1 MEANCGCGAERRGQR
16 SRLPTASTQSEI
28 KPSRKDNFR
37 ITASGGFVR
46 IVVIGSFFI
55 GRPTLSEAAIE
66 CFKLQFEMRAIGFY
80 DGKDSKVRWLAGC
93 RCLVWEGWMATSP
106 CPVFS
111 FQ

>member
-1 MEANCGCGAERRGQR
+1 MKVSYGPFVDVEACD
-16 SRLPTASTQSEI
+16 PTVW
-28 KPSRKDNFR
+28 
-37 ITASGGFVR
+37 FVR

-93 RCLVWEGWMATSP
+93 RCLVWEGWMETSP